1 MNAPA
6 SNETNSVRPKSLLW
20 ACALLTTALSLLLPC
35 FAAYGYFTSGV
46 MGSVAAVVAF
56 GICLSS
62 GILALC
68 VTAISQKMNQGM
80 QGILA
85 AMMVRM
91 SVPLA
96 ALIVL
101 PKVSGPLVAAGIT
114 GLLMAYYLVTLAIE
128 TWLSLRFVP
137 ASKSSGLKAPTAK
150 VA

>member
-20 ACALLTTALSLLLPC
+20 ACSLLTAALVSLLPC
-35 FAAYGYFTSGV
+35 FAAYGYFASGAIGV
-46 MGSVAAVVAF
+46 LASLVAF
-56 GICLSS
+56 AICLTC

-68 VTAISQKMNQGM
+68 VTAITQKMNQGM

-91 SVPLA
+91 SVPLV
-96 ALIVL
+96 ALVVL
-101 PKVSGPLVAAGIT
+101 PKVSGPLVAAGVT
-114 GLLMAYYLVTLAIE
+114 GMLMAYYLVTLAIE

-137 ASKSSGLKAPTAK
+137 ASKSSGAKAPTAK